1 MSLPEDFITS
11 TRQLMG
17 DSLYERLMAGLASD
31 PSVSV
36 RLNPFKG
43 GLAISD
49 ISVGHTPVPWCAEG
63 AYLDCRPNFTSD
75 PLLHAGAYYVQDA
88 SSMFVCHVL
97 RQLVDRPVLMLDL
110 CAAPGGKSTA
120 ARAVLPQGSMLFANE
135 PMRQRANVL
144 DENLQKFGHPD
155 VVVTN
160 SFPREYRKSRMTF
173 DVVLA
178 DVPCSGEGMFRKD
191 EGAVADWSR
200 RKVEE
205 CASLQRDIVSDVW
218 HCLCPGGLLI
228 YSTCTFNAD
237 ENERNAM
244 WIAENLGGD
253 FVSIPIED
261 EWGITGAMVGEQP
274 CYRFLPGLTRGEGL
288 FMTVIRKHGEASS
301 KPRKGRDKG
310 AERKKARTALACSGL
325 TDNDAYTV
333 MEHEGRVFAV
343 RKEWADSVTAALRT
357 LNVMTAGVTLGTRR
371 GKDLVPAEALALSA
385 QIDKA
390 AYHWAEVSRG
400 DALRYLRRE
409 ALTLGADVPTGYV
422 GVCHRGLPLGFV
434 KNMGC
439 RSNNLYPAE
448 WRIRSSHVAEQKF
461 SLVDEA
467 RGALC

>member
-17 DSLYERLMAGLASD
+17 DPLYERLMAGLASD

-49 ISVGHTPVPWCAEG
+49 ISVGHTPVPWCSEG

-178 DVPCSGEGMFRKD
+178 DVPC
-191 EGAVADWSR
+191 
-200 RKVEE
+200 
-205 CASLQRDIVSDVW
+205 
-218 HCLCPGGLLI
+218 
-228 YSTCTFNAD
+228 
-237 ENERNAM
+237 
-244 WIAENLGGD
+244 
-253 FVSIPIED
+253 
-261 EWGITGAMVGEQP
+261 
-274 CYRFLPGLTRGEGL
+274 
-288 FMTVIRKHGEASS
+288 
-301 KPRKGRDKG
+301 
-310 AERKKARTALACSGL
+310 
-325 TDNDAYTV
+325 
-333 MEHEGRVFAV
+333 
-343 RKEWADSVTAALRT
+343 
-357 LNVMTAGVTLGTRR
+357 
-371 GKDLVPAEALALSA
+371 
-385 QIDKA
+385 
-390 AYHWAEVSRG
+390 
-400 DALRYLRRE
+400 
-409 ALTLGADVPTGYV
+409 
-422 GVCHRGLPLGFV
+422 
-434 KNMGC
+434 
-439 RSNNLYPAE
+439 
-448 WRIRSSHVAEQKF
+448 
-461 SLVDEA
+461 
-467 RGALC
+467 